1 MQRAMTYLVR
11 MKIIPLAFAMSALPL
26 WGQISLPCDFET
38 TPTTADFTDFDGGV
52 ASVVPN
58 PAPDATNSSANV
70 AQIVRGPGALWAG
83 SYLTL
88 DAPAAFGELSGLRMS
103 VWSPEPN
110 VFMRIKF
117 ESTQGA
123 VERDA
128 WLSTSGAWTVL
139 EWDFSNMPSG
149 LYDRLVFMFDV
160 GTEGDATANSTFYFD
175 DVTWFDADGDLAAPD
190 LPISWDEEGIHYHP
204 FGFEGSAVWLS
215 DDLQDPGNTVMEVL
229 KTGLAL
235 DYSGVVLT
243 NRNGLENPIA
253 FTTEHQV
260 IRARV
265 WSPDVALPILMKVED
280 KDDPSVFVQTLV
292 TTETVG
298 WDTLEF
304 DFSQPTEGSPALD
317 FTASYDLPVVFFN
330 FGYSGAV
337 FGPLTFRL
345 DDVELLGAQTSSHV
359 APIAGG
365 MQLIANVVRPGEQL
379 IWSTEAWHGAE
390 LRWFD
395 GSGRQV
401 GVTRLHGAQTPV
413 PHLPEGLYLLGGI
426 APDGTLV
433 QERVFLAH

>member
-1 MQRAMTYLVR
+1 M
-11 MKIIPLAFAMSALPL
+11 

-52 ASVVPN
+52 ATVVPN
-58 PAPDATNSSANV
+58 PAPDATNGSANV
-70 AQIVRGPGALWAG
+70 GQIVRGPGALWAG

-88 DAPAAFGELSGLRMS
+88 DAPATFGELSGLRMS

-117 ESTQGA
+117 ESSQGA

-128 WLSTSGAWTVL
+128 WLTTSGEWTVL

-149 LYDRLVFMFDV
+149 LFDRLVFMFDV
-160 GTEGDATANSTFYFD
+160 GTEGDASTNSTFYFD
-175 DVTWFDADGDLAAPD
+175 DLTWFDADGDLATPD
-190 LPISWDEEGIHYHP
+190 LPITWESEGVHYHP
-204 FGFEGSAVWLS
+204 FGFEGSAVWLA
-215 DDLQDPGNTVMEVL
+215 DDPQDAGNTVMEVL

-243 NRNGLENPIA
+243 NRNGLANPIP
-253 FTTEHQV
+253 FTPEHQV
-260 IRARV
+260 VRARV

-292 TTETVG
+292 TTQNVG

-304 DFSQPTEGSPALD
+304 NFSQPTAGSPALD

-345 DDVELLGAQTSSHV
+345 DDVEFLGAQNPSLV
-359 APIAGG
+359 GEVQGG
-365 MQLIANVVRPGEQL
+365 IQLISNVVCSGGQVT
-379 IWSTEAWHGAE
+379 WSAESWHGTS
-390 LRWFD
+390 LHWFD
-395 GSGRQV
+395 RSGRQV
-401 GVTRLHGAQTPV
+401 GASRIVGAQAEV
-413 PHLPEGLYLLGGI
+413 PQLPDGLYFIGGL
-426 APDGTLV
+426 APDGTPV
-433 QERVFLAH
+433 RNRVYLAR

>member
-1 MQRAMTYLVR
+1 MTYLVG
-11 MKIIPLAFAMSALPL
+11 MKFLFLAFAMSALPL

-52 ASVVPN
+52 ATVVPN
-58 PAPDATNSSANV
+58 PAPDATNSSATV

-88 DAPAAFGELSGLRMS
+88 DAPVEFGEQSGLRMS

-117 ESTQGA
+117 ESDQGA
-123 VERDA
+123 VEQDA
-128 WLSTSGAWTVL
+128 WLNTSGEWTVL

-149 LYDRLVFMFDV
+149 LFDRLVFMFDV
-160 GTEGDATANSTFYFD
+160 GTEGDASANSTFYCD
-175 DVTWFDADGDLAAPD
+175 DLTWFDADGDLASPD
-190 LPISWDEEGIHYHP
+190 LPINWDEGGIHYHP
-204 FGFEGSAVWLS
+204 FGFEGSAVWLA
-215 DDLQDPGNTVMEVL
+215 DDPQEAGNTVVEVL

-253 FTTEHQV
+253 FTAEHQV
-260 IRARV
+260 IRARI

-280 KDDPSVFVQTLV
+280 KDDPAVFVQTLV

-304 DFSQPTEGSPALD
+304 DFSQPTEGSPAID

-345 DDVELLGAQTSSHV
+345 DEVELLGAQTPSNV
-359 APIAGG
+359 VG
-365 MQLIANVVRPGEQL
+365 MDGETQLNSNVVRSGGQL
-379 IWSTEAWHGAE
+379 VWSTEALHGTT

-395 GSGRQV
+395 RSGRQV
-401 GVTRLHGAQTPV
+401 GESMIRGGQTQV
-413 PHLPEGLYLLGGI
+413 PHLPEGLYVLGGVTPEGALI
-426 APDGTLV
+426 RD
-433 QERVFLAH
+433 RVYLAH